1 MEHDNQSQI
10 ASIQGEI
17 EYIMELLRSTFN
29 EPAKSALMERLR
41 SLMRA
46 MAELTSLFLPLDHS
60 ESGQME
66 QDIAPPQEPAQEMA
80 TAPMISG
87 QEPARPVQ
95 GTRRVFTP
103 EELALY
109 NGTNGF
115 PAYVAVNG
123 IVYDVSNAPIWQ
135 TGTHFGLHAGQS
147 LSVEF
152 NTCHSNRPFVLDS
165 MIPVGRL
172 ENGDETLI

>member
-66 QDIAPPQEPAQEMA
+66 QDIAPP
-80 TAPMISG
+80 
-87 QEPARPVQ
+87 
-95 GTRRVFTP
+95 
-103 EELALY
+103 
-109 NGTNGF
+109 
-115 PAYVAVNG
+115 
-123 IVYDVSNAPIWQ
+123 
-135 TGTHFGLHAGQS
+135 
-147 LSVEF
+147 
-152 NTCHSNRPFVLDS
+152 
-165 MIPVGRL
+165 
-172 ENGDETLI
+172 